1 MTTRIINIVGWIGTA
16 LVFAAVAVRLLRPE
30 WNQYATYAA
39 WAGLALVLVYM
50 GGQWRDIVEFY
61 RRRSAQYGTMAF
73 VGVAVFLGILV
84 AVNYLAVRRNKRWD
98 FTANQVY
105 SLSDQS
111 VKVVQNLDAPVKFT
125 VFDRETNFDR
135 FRERLTE
142 YTYHSKQVSVDYVDP
157 DREPSRAK
165 AAQIQSYGTILIEY
179 KDRSERVTV
188 SGEQEI
194 TNGLI
199 KAITGEQRKVYFTQG
214 HGEKDTTS
222 AERTGYTAVAQA
234 LGGDNY
240 TVERLVLAQ
249 QQKVPDD
256 ATVVVIAGPRTD
268 LLQPEIDALT
278 AYLNRGG
285 KLLALVDP
293 PDDAKAPAQP
303 LLAGLLHD
311 WGMQLGDNVVLDAS
325 GIGRLIGTD
334 ASVPVVAQ
342 YPTHPATEALRG
354 IMTAFPFARS
364 VAPVDGGVNGR
375 TAQRVLET
383 SAQSWA
389 EKDTASLAT
398 GKVTFD
404 ASRGDTQ
411 GPIALGAAVSMPAP
425 DAPPAPAPGNQTPL
439 APDAEKKPETRVL
452 AIGDSD
458 FAANFALGIQGNRDL
473 FLNAVSWLAEQENLV
488 AIRAREPEDRRITL
502 TSAQQNNLALLSI
515 VVIPALVFASGVY
528 SWWRRR

>member
-1 MTTRIINIVGWIGTA
+1 MTTRIINVLGWIGTA
-16 LVFAAVAVRLLRPE
+16 LVFAAVAVRFLRPE
-30 WNQYATYAA
+30 WNQYATYGA

-50 GGQWRDIVEFY
+50 AGQWRDIAAFY

-73 VGVAVFLGILV
+73 VGIAVFVGILV

-98 FTANQVY
+98 LTANQVY

-111 VKVVQNLDAPVKFT
+111 VKVLQNLDAPVKFT

-135 FRERLTE
+135 FRERLNE
-142 YTYHSKQVSVDYVDP
+142 YAYHSKQVSVEYVDP

-188 SGEQEI
+188 NTEQDI

-199 KAITGEQRKVYFTQG
+199 KAITGQQRTVYFTQG

-234 LGGDNY
+234 LGSDNY
-240 TVERLVLAQ
+240 KVERLVLAQ

-268 LLQPEIDALT
+268 FLQPEIDALK

-285 KLLALVDP
+285 KLLVLFDP
-293 PDDAKAPAQP
+293 PDDPKAPAQP
-303 LLAGLLHD
+303 LLTGLLHD
-311 WGMQLGDNVVLDAS
+311 WGIAVGDDVVLDAS

-342 YPTHPATEALRG
+342 YPAHASTEGLRG

-364 VAPVDGGVNGR
+364 VAPVEGGVNGR

-383 SAQSWA
+383 SSQSWA
-389 EKDTASLAT
+389 EKDRASLAT

-404 ASRGDTQ
+404 ADKGDTQ
-411 GPIALGAAVSMPAP
+411 GPVSLGAAVAVPAPEPPPARSSGNATPAAP
-425 DAPPAPAPGNQTPL
+425 DA
-439 APDAEKKPETRVL
+439 DRKPETRVL

-473 FLNAVSWLAEQENLV
+473 FLNTVSWLAQQENLL
-488 AIRAREPEDRRITL
+488 AIRPREPEDRRLTL
-502 TSAQQNNLALLSI
+502 TSAQQQNLMLLSI
-515 VVIPALVFASGVY
+515 IVIPALVFASGVY